1 MNTATEKT
9 PRQQHLDWCK
19 KRALEYCDM
28 GDTAQ
33 AFASMVSDLRKDD
46 STSNHAA
53 IEFGMMLLMGGHL
66 STDQQMRE
74 FIEGFN

>member
-1 MNTATEKT
+1 
-9 PRQQHLDWCK
+9 
-19 KRALEYCDM
+19 M